1 MPAITYRPAPPLLT
15 TVEAFKRQW
24 NILATAED
32 ASAAQIAAATLD
44 DARIVQHIRAAS
56 KTIGEACNRHFV
68 PYLATLGHEADPDG
82 WVKLADEL
90 LICTSVT
97 LSDIAVE
104 TTNYQLLEPHARPYT
119 SLFNPA
125 GWWVG
130 GYPDAD
136 ALKVLGWWGHHPYP
150 DAMWVSKTTVDVN
163 PAGMLVGATSVVVAS
178 VTDLGV
184 FDYIRIEDEMLLIT
198 AIDTVT
204 RTLTVTR
211 GERGTTAAAH
221 AHGTS
226 VSYFDVEWDVRHAA
240 TIYAT
245 YLYDTRD
252 NFGGAVAVT
261 PDGSY
266 PVRKKL
272 PEFVVEALGSA
283 YREEWMT
290 P

>member
-1 MPAITYRPAPPLLT
+1 MPAITYRPALPLLT

-32 ASAAQIAAATLD
+32 ADAEQVAAATLD
-44 DARIVQHIRAAS
+44 DARIVTYIKAAS
-56 KTIGEACNRHFV
+56 AHIGEACNRHFV
-68 PYLATLGHEADPDG
+68 PYLATLGHEASPDG
-82 WVKLADEL
+82 WVPLVDEL
-90 LICTSVT
+90 LICTTVT
-97 LSDIAVE
+97 LDDTEVSADD
-104 TTNYQLLEPHARPYT
+104 YQLLEPYARPYT
-119 SLFNPA
+119 SIFNDD
-125 GWWVG
+125 GWLPTL
-130 GYPDAD
+130 YTDAD
-136 ALKVLGWWGHHPYP
+136 ALKVAGWWGYHPYP
-150 DAMWVSKTTVDVN
+150 DAMWTAKTTVDVS
-163 PAGMLVGATSVVVAS
+163 PGGMLVGATSVVVAS

-184 FDYIRIEDEMLLIT
+184 FDYIKIESEVLLIT
-198 AIDTVT
+198 AIDTDT

-226 VSYFDVEWDVRHAA
+226 VSLFDVEMDVRHAA
-240 TIYAT
+240 TVYAT

-272 PEFVVEALGSA
+272 PDFVADVLGIRYHETWGA
-283 YREEWMT
+283 A
-290 P
+290 

>member
-1 MPAITYRPAPPLLT
+1 MPAITYRPSPPLLT
-15 TVEAFKRQW
+15 TVEAFKAQW
-24 NILATAED
+24 NITALAED
-32 ASAAQIAAATLD
+32 AEAHQVAAAALD
-44 DARIVQHIRAAS
+44 DTRIVAYIKAAS
-56 KTIGEACNRHFV
+56 RTIGEACNRSFV
-68 PYLATLGHEADPDG
+68 PYLATLGHEVSPDG

-90 LICTSVT
+90 LSLSTVT
-97 LSDIAVE
+97 LDDVE
-104 TTNYQLLEPHARPYT
+104 VDADDYQLLEPNERPYT
-119 SLFNPA
+119 SIFKET
-125 GWWVG
+125 GWW
-130 GYPDAD
+130 AASSTNAS
-136 ALKVLGWWGHHPYP
+136 ALKVAGWWGHHHYP

-163 PAGMLVGATSVVVAS
+163 PGGMLVGATSVVVAS

-184 FDYIRIEDEMLLIT
+184 FDYIKIEDEMLLIT
-198 AIDTVT
+198 AIDTDT
-204 RTLTVTR
+204 RALTVTR

-226 VSYFDVEWDVRHAA
+226 VSLFDVEWDVRHAA

-272 PEFVVEALGSA
+272 PEFVIEALGSA
-283 YREEWMT
+283 YHEEWWT

>member
-1 MPAITYRPAPPLLT
+1 MPAITHRPAPPLLT

-24 NILATAED
+24 NITALAED
-32 ASAAQIAAATLD
+32 AAPNQVAAAALD

-68 PYLATLGHEADPDG
+68 PYLATLGHEAMPDG
-82 WVKLADEL
+82 WVELADEL
-90 LICTSVT
+90 LICESVALDGT
-97 LSDIAVE
+97 EIEEAE
-104 TTNYQLLEPHARPYT
+104 YQLLEPHARPYT
-119 SLFNPA
+119 SLYKNT
-125 GWWVG
+125 GWWSSSLS
-130 GYPDAD
+130 AD
-136 ALKVLGWWGHHPYP
+136 GLKVAGWWGHHPYP
-150 DAMWVSKTTVDVN
+150 DAMWVEKTAVN
-163 PAGMLVGATSVVVAS
+163 VSPGGMLVGATSVVVAS
-178 VTDLGV
+178 VTDIEA
-184 FDYIRIEDEMLLIT
+184 FDYIRIEDEMMLVT
-198 AIDTVT
+198 AVDTPT
-204 RTLTVTR
+204 KTLTVVR

-226 VSYFDVEWDVRHAA
+226 VSLFDVEWDVRHAA

-272 PEFVVEALGSA
+272 PDFVIEALGSA
-283 YREEWMT
+283 YHEKWMS